1 MCTHTHRSLQCC
13 FLCLHMNAHSIR
25 LIPNEMCL
33 SCPTAVAT
41 RVCKICNYYTVVNLF
56 KYRIFYKCPIFEIT
70 I

>member
-1 MCTHTHRSLQCC
+1 
-13 FLCLHMNAHSIR
+13 MNAHSIR